1 MEKQSINQDQ
11 AIEERN
17 PNEPIVSKKR
27 NWSSYFKEFF
37 MLFLAISLGFF
48 VENQREAYV
57 ENKSAKVLA
66 QSMLEDLEQDRKA
79 LQEGIRFME
88 EKDQNMDEFLRMLH
102 APGADWD
109 TVAFY
114 KSMTMVFSTFPFSPT
129 DGTYSQMK
137 SSGTLRYFD
146 QRLVNK
152 MNAYDNQ
159 LKKTIFRDEL
169 VEKAEW
175 ELVPVAAPLINFE
188 VTGELRFNKPITK
201 ETYIKIRDQDTLDLF
216 INKVVTVRT
225 MMGRSLQECKT
236 QLELGEDL
244 IKELKDE
251 YLLNYADNP

>member
-1 MEKQSINQDQ
+1 MEEKQQIPEGQPQENQSS
-11 AIEERN
+11 AVLA
-17 PNEPIVSKKR
+17 PASKK
-27 NWSSYFKEFF
+27 NWTSYFKEFF

-79 LQEGIRFME
+79 LQDGIRFME

-109 TVAFY
+109 TLAFY
-114 KSMTMVFSTFPFSPT
+114 KSMTMVFSTFPYSPT

-159 LKKTIFRDEL
+159 LKKTVFRDEL

-175 ELVPVAAPLINFE
+175 ELVPLAATLINFE

-216 INKVVTVRT
+216 INKVAVVRT
-225 MMGRSLQECKT
+225 MTGRSLQEYKA
-236 QLELGEDL
+236 QLLLGEDL
-244 IKELKDE
+244 IKEIKDK
-251 YLLNYADNP
+251 Y

>member
-1 MEKQSINQDQ
+1 MEKQPVNQDQ
-11 AIEERN
+11 TIEESNAKETR
-17 PNEPIVSKKR
+17 VSKKK

-57 ENKSAKVLA
+57 ENKSAEVLA

-88 EKDQNMDEFLRMLH
+88 DKDQNMDKFLRMLR
-102 APGADWD
+102 APGGDWD

-169 VEKAEW
+169 VEKGEW
-175 ELVPVAAPLINFE
+175 ELVPIAATLINFE

-225 MMGRSLQECKT
+225 MMGRSLQEYKE
-236 QLELGEDL
+236 QHFLAENL
-244 IKELKDE
+244 IKELE
-251 YLLNYADNP
+251 NR

>member
-1 MEKQSINQDQ
+1 MENQPLDQDQ
-11 AIEERN
+11 TIEESN
-17 PNEPIVSKKR
+17 AKESKVSKKR
-27 NWSSYFKEFF
+27 NWISYFKEFF

-88 EKDQNMDEFLRMLH
+88 EKDQKMNEFLRMLH

-109 TVAFY
+109 TVVFY

-159 LKKTIFRDEL
+159 LKKIVFRDEL
-169 VEKAEW
+169 VNMAEW
-175 ELVPVAAPLINFE
+175 ELVPVAATLINFE

-225 MMGRSLQECKT
+225 MTGRSIQEYRA
-236 QLELGEDL
+236 QLLLSEDL
-244 IKELKDE
+244 IKEIKDK
-251 YLLNYADNP
+251 YQGKD

>member
-1 MEKQSINQDQ
+1 MEKKPKIQDQ
-11 AIEERN
+11 MIEEHY
-17 PNEPIVSKKR
+17 PNKSISSKKR
-27 NWSSYFKEFF
+27 NWTSYFKEFF

-48 VENQREAYV
+48 VENQRESYV

-66 QSMLEDLEQDRKA
+66 QSMLEDLEQDSKA
-79 LQEGIRFME
+79 LNEGIRFME
-88 EKDQNMDEFLRMLH
+88 EKDQNMEDFLSMLH
-102 APGADWD
+102 APSSDWD
-109 TVAFY
+109 TIAFY

-159 LKKTIFRDEL
+159 LKKTLFRDEL
-169 VEKAEW
+169 VEKGEW
-175 ELVPVAAPLINFE
+175 ELVPIAATLINFE

-201 ETYIKIRDQDTLDLF
+201 ETYIKIRDQDTFDLF

-225 MMGRSLQECKT
+225 MMGRSLQEYKA
-236 QLELGEDL
+236 QLHLGEEL
-244 IKELKDE
+244 IKAIKD
-251 YLLNYADNP
+251 NYRL

>member
-11 AIEERN
+11 TIEERN
-17 PNEPIVSKKR
+17 QNGPIVSKKR
-27 NWSSYFKEFF
+27 NWTTYFKEFF

-102 APGADWD
+102 APGGDWD
-109 TVAFY
+109 TVSFY

-159 LKKTIFRDEL
+159 LKKIVFRDEI

-175 ELVPVAAPLINFE
+175 ELVPLAATLVNFE

-216 INKVVTVRT
+216 INKVAVVRT
-225 MMGRSLQECKT
+225 MTGRSLQEYKA
-236 QLELGEDL
+236 QLVLGEDL
-244 IKELKDE
+244 IKEIKEKHSL
-251 YLLNYADNP
+251 

>member
-1 MEKQSINQDQ
+1 MEEQSINQDQ

-27 NWSSYFKEFF
+27 NWTSYFKEFL
-37 MLFLAISLGFF
+37 MLFLAVVLGFF

-88 EKDQNMDEFLRMLH
+88 EKDQKMDEFLRMLH
-102 APGADWD
+102 APGVDWD
-109 TVAFY
+109 TVVFY

-146 QRLVNK
+146 QLLVNK
-152 MNAYDNQ
+152 MNSYDNQ
-159 LKKTIFRDEL
+159 LKKTVFRDEI
-169 VEKAEW
+169 VEKGEW
-175 ELVPVAAPLINFE
+175 ELVPLAATLMNFE

-201 ETYIKIRDQDTLDLF
+201 ETYIKIRVQDTLDLF
-216 INKVVTVRT
+216 INKVAVVRT
-225 MMGRSLQECKT
+225 MTGRSLQEYKA
-236 QLELGEDL
+236 QLLLNEDL
-244 IKELKDE
+244 IKEIKGKYQLD
-251 YLLNYADNP
+251 

>member
-1 MEKQSINQDQ
+1 MEKQPVNQDQ
-11 AIEERN
+11 TIEERN
-17 PNEPIVSKKR
+17 PNEPTVSKKK

-57 ENKSAKVLA
+57 ENKSAEVLA

-88 EKDQNMDEFLRMLH
+88 DKDQNMDKFLRMLR
-102 APGADWD
+102 APGGDWD

-169 VEKAEW
+169 VEKGEW
-175 ELVPVAAPLINFE
+175 ELVPIAATLINFE

-225 MMGRSLQECKT
+225 MMGRSLQEYKE
-236 QLELGEDL
+236 QHFLAENL
-244 IKELKDE
+244 IKELE
-251 YLLNYADNP
+251 NR

>member
-1 MEKQSINQDQ
+1 MENQPLDQDQ
-11 AIEERN
+11 TIEESN
-17 PNEPIVSKKR
+17 AKESKVSKKR

-88 EKDQNMDEFLRMLH
+88 EKDQKMDEFLRMLH
-102 APGADWD
+102 TPGVDWD

-159 LKKTIFRDEL
+159 LKKIVFRDEL
-169 VEKAEW
+169 VEKGEW
-175 ELVPVAAPLINFE
+175 ELVPVAATLINFE

-201 ETYIKIRDQDTLDLF
+201 ETYIKIRNQDTLDLF
-216 INKVVTVRT
+216 INKVAVVRT
-225 MMGRSLQECKT
+225 MTGRSLQEYKA
-236 QLELGEDL
+236 QLLLGEDL
-244 IKELKDE
+244 IKEIKE
-251 YLLNYADNP
+251 KYRF

>member
-1 MEKQSINQDQ
+1 MENQPLDLDQ
-11 AIEERN
+11 TMEESN
-17 PNEPIVSKKR
+17 AKELKVFKKR
-27 NWSSYFKEFF
+27 NWKSYIKEFF

-79 LQEGIRFME
+79 LQEGILFME

-102 APGADWD
+102 APGGDWD

-159 LKKTIFRDEL
+159 LKKTVFRDEL
-169 VEKAEW
+169 IEKAEW
-175 ELVPVAAPLINFE
+175 ELVPLAATLINFE

-201 ETYIKIRDQDTLDLF
+201 ETYIKIQDQDTLDLF
-216 INKVVTVRT
+216 INKVAVVRT
-225 MMGRSLQECKT
+225 MTGRSLQEYKA
-236 QLELGEDL
+236 QLLLSEDL
-244 IKELKDE
+244 IKEIKDK
-251 YLLNYADNP
+251 YKLY

>member
-1 MEKQSINQDQ
+1 MEENQEIAESGKDISN
-11 AIEERN
+11 IEM
-17 PNEPIVSKKR
+17 ISSLKKK
-27 NWSSYFKEFF
+27 NWKSYFKEFF

-79 LQEGIRFME
+79 LQDGIRFME

-159 LKKTIFRDEL
+159 LKKIVFRDEL
-169 VEKAEW
+169 VNMAEW
-175 ELVPVAAPLINFE
+175 ELVPVAATLINFE

-225 MMGRSLQECKT
+225 MTGRSIQEYRV
-236 QLELGEDL
+236 QLLLSEDL
-244 IKELKDE
+244 IKEIKDK
-251 YLLNYADNP
+251 YQGKD

>member
-1 MEKQSINQDQ
+1 MENQPIDQDQ
-11 AIEERN
+11 TIEESN
-17 PNEPIVSKKR
+17 AKESKVSKKR

-79 LQEGIRFME
+79 LQDGIRFME
-88 EKDQNMDEFLRMLH
+88 EKDQKMDEFLRMLH

-159 LKKTIFRDEL
+159 LKKTVFRDEL
-169 VEKAEW
+169 VEKGEW
-175 ELVPVAAPLINFE
+175 ELVPLAATLINFE

-201 ETYIKIRDQDTLDLF
+201 ETYIKIRNQDTLDLF
-216 INKVVTVRT
+216 INKVAVVRT
-225 MMGRSLQECKT
+225 MTGRSLQEYKA
-236 QLELGEDL
+236 QLLLGEDL
-244 IKELKDE
+244 IKEIKDK
-251 YLLNYADNP
+251 YQLN

>member
-1 MEKQSINQDQ
+1 MEEQSINQDQ

-17 PNEPIVSKKR
+17 PNEPIFSKKR
-27 NWSSYFKEFF
+27 NWTSYFKEFF

-88 EKDQNMDEFLRMLH
+88 EKDQKMDKFLRMLH
-102 APGADWD
+102 APGGDWD
-109 TVAFY
+109 TIAFY

-159 LKKTIFRDEL
+159 LKKIVFRDEL
-169 VEKAEW
+169 VNMAEW
-175 ELVPVAAPLINFE
+175 ELVPTAATLFNFE

-225 MMGRSLQECKT
+225 MTGRSLQEYRV
-236 QLELGEDL
+236 QLLLSEDL
-244 IKELKDE
+244 IKEIKDK
-251 YLLNYADNP
+251 YQGKD

>member
-1 MEKQSINQDQ
+1 MEENQVS
-11 AIEERN
+11 E
-17 PNEPIVSKKR
+17 NEKDLSNKEVISSLKKR
-27 NWSSYFKEFF
+27 NWTSYIKEFL
-37 MLFLAISLGFF
+37 MLFLAIVLGFF

-79 LQEGIRFME
+79 LQEGVRFME
-88 EKDQNMDEFLRMLH
+88 EKDQNMDEFLHMLH
-102 APGADWD
+102 TPGEDWD

-114 KSMTMVFSTFPFSPT
+114 KSITMVFSTFPFSPT

-159 LKKTIFRDEL
+159 LKKTVFRDEL
-169 VEKAEW
+169 VEKADW
-175 ELVPVAAPLINFE
+175 ELVPLAATLINFE

-216 INKVVTVRT
+216 INKVAVVRT
-225 MMGRSLQECKT
+225 MTGRSLQEYKA
-236 QLELGEDL
+236 QLILGEDL
-244 IKELKDE
+244 IKEIKDK
-251 YLLNYADNP
+251 YQGKD

>member
-1 MEKQSINQDQ
+1 MEKQTVNQDQ
-11 AIEERN
+11 TIEERN
-17 PNEPIVSKKR
+17 PNELTVSKKR
-27 NWSSYFKEFF
+27 KWSSYFKEFF

-57 ENKSAKVLA
+57 ENKSAEVLA

-79 LQEGIRFME
+79 LDEGIRFME
-88 EKDQNMDEFLRMLH
+88 EKDQNMDKFLRMLR
-102 APGADWD
+102 APGVDWD

-169 VEKAEW
+169 VEKGEW
-175 ELVPVAAPLINFE
+175 ELVPIAATLINFE

-201 ETYIKIRDQDTLDLF
+201 ETYIKIRDQDILDLF

-225 MMGRSLQECKT
+225 MMGRSLQEYRA
-236 QLELGEDL
+236 QLLLSEDL
-244 IKELKDE
+244 IKEIKKKYDS
-251 YLLNYADNP
+251 

>member
-1 MEKQSINQDQ
+1 MENSPISPNQT
-11 AIEERN
+11 IEERN
-17 PNEPIVSKKR
+17 PKEPNFSKKR
-27 NWSSYFKEFF
+27 NWTSYFKEFF

-79 LQEGIRFME
+79 LLEGILYME
-88 EKDQNMDEFLRMLH
+88 EKDQKIDEFLLMLH
-102 APGADWD
+102 APGGDWD

-146 QRLVNK
+146 QRLVNQ

-159 LKKTIFRDEL
+159 LKKTVFRDEL
-169 VEKAEW
+169 VEKGEW
-175 ELVPVAAPLINFE
+175 ELVPIAATLINFE

-201 ETYIKIRDQDTLDLF
+201 ETYIKIRDQDSLDLF
-216 INKVVTVRT
+216 INKVAVVRT
-225 MMGRSLQECKT
+225 MTGRSLQEYKA
-236 QLELGEDL
+236 QLLLGEDL
-244 IKELKDE
+244 IKEIKGK
-251 YLLNYADNP
+251 YQLN

>member
-1 MEKQSINQDQ
+1 MEKKPKIQDQ
-11 AIEERN
+11 MIEEHY
-17 PNEPIVSKKR
+17 PNKSISSKNRK
-27 NWSSYFKEFF
+27 WTSYFKEFF

-48 VENQREAYV
+48 VENQRESYV

-66 QSMLEDLEQDRKA
+66 QSMLEDLEQDSKA
-79 LQEGIRFME
+79 LSEGIRFME
-88 EKDQNMDEFLRMLH
+88 EKDQNMEDFLSMLH
-102 APGADWD
+102 TPSSDWD
-109 TVAFY
+109 TIAFY

-159 LKKTIFRDEL
+159 LKKTLFRDEL
-169 VEKAEW
+169 VEKGEW
-175 ELVPVAAPLINFE
+175 ELVPIAATLINFE

-201 ETYIKIRDQDTLDLF
+201 ETYIKIQDQDNFDLF

-225 MMGRSLQECKT
+225 MMGRSLQEYKA
-236 QLELGEDL
+236 QLHLGEEL
-244 IKELKDE
+244 IKAIKD
-251 YLLNYADNP
+251 NYRL

>member
-1 MEKQSINQDQ
+1 MENQPLDQDQ
-11 AIEERN
+11 TIEESN
-17 PNEPIVSKKR
+17 AKESKVSKKR
-27 NWSSYFKEFF
+27 NWTSYFKEFF

-88 EKDQNMDEFLRMLH
+88 EKDQNMDEFLLMLH

-109 TVAFY
+109 TVTFY

-159 LKKTIFRDEL
+159 LKKIVFRDEL
-169 VEKAEW
+169 VNMAEW
-175 ELVPVAAPLINFE
+175 ELVPIAATLINFE

-225 MMGRSLQECKT
+225 MTGRSLQEYRV
-236 QLELGEDL
+236 QLLLSEDL
-244 IKELKDE
+244 IKEIKE
-251 YLLNYADNP
+251 KYRF

>member
-1 MEKQSINQDQ
+1 MMENPPISPDQ
-11 AIEERN
+11 TIEESN
-17 PNEPIVSKKR
+17 PNWPIFSKKR
-27 NWSSYFKEFF
+27 NWTSYFKEFF

-57 ENKSAKVLA
+57 ENKSAEILA

-88 EKDQNMDEFLRMLH
+88 EKDQKMDEFLRMLH
-102 APGADWD
+102 APGGDWD

-146 QRLVNK
+146 QPLVNK
-152 MNAYDNQ
+152 MNSYDNQ
-159 LKKTIFRDEL
+159 LKKTVFRDEI
-169 VEKAEW
+169 VETGEW
-175 ELVPVAAPLINFE
+175 ELVPLAATLMNFE

-201 ETYIKIRDQDTLDLF
+201 EMYIKIRDQDTLDLF
-216 INKVVTVRT
+216 INKVAVVRT
-225 MMGRSLQECKT
+225 MTGRSLQEYKA
-236 QLELGEDL
+236 QLLLNEDL
-244 IKELKDE
+244 IKEIKDK
-251 YLLNYADNP
+251 YQGKD

>member
-1 MEKQSINQDQ
+1 MEENQAPETEKDLSNKEGIN
-11 AIEERN
+11 
-17 PNEPIVSKKR
+17 SLKKR
-27 NWSSYFKEFF
+27 NWKSYLKEFF

-48 VENQREAYV
+48 VENQREVYV

-88 EKDQNMDEFLRMLH
+88 EKDQNMDEFLRMLYT
-102 APGADWD
+102 PGGDWD

-146 QRLVNK
+146 QSLVNQ
-152 MNAYDNQ
+152 MNAYDSQ
-159 LKKTIFRDEL
+159 LKKTVFRDEI

-175 ELVPVAAPLINFE
+175 ELVPFVATLINFE
-188 VTGELRFNKPITK
+188 VTGELRFDRPVTK
-201 ETYIKIRDQDTLDLF
+201 TMYIKIPDQNTLEIF
-216 INKVVTVRT
+216 INKIVTVRT
-225 MMGRSLQECKT
+225 MMGRSLQEYKA
-236 QLELGEDL
+236 QLLLGEDL
-244 IKELKDE
+244 IKEIKE
-251 YLLNYADNP
+251 KYHF

>member
-1 MEKQSINQDQ
+1 MEENQVS
-11 AIEERN
+11 E
-17 PNEPIVSKKR
+17 NEKDLSNKEVISSLKKK
-27 NWSSYFKEFF
+27 NWKSYFKEFF

-66 QSMLEDLEQDRKA
+66 QSMLEDLEQDKKA
-79 LQEGIRFME
+79 LHEGIRFME
-88 EKDQNMDEFLRMLH
+88 EKDQNMDKFLRMLH

-146 QRLVNK
+146 QRLVNQ

-159 LKKTIFRDEL
+159 LKKTVFRDEL

-175 ELVPVAAPLINFE
+175 ELVPLAATLINFE

-201 ETYIKIRDQDTLDLF
+201 ETYIKIRDEDTLDLF

-225 MMGRSLQECKT
+225 MMGRSLQEYKV
-236 QLELGEDL
+236 LLLLNGDL
-244 IKELKDE
+244 IQELKDE
-251 YLLNYADNP
+251 YRLNYADNP

>member
-1 MEKQSINQDQ
+1 MEKQPINQDQ
-11 AIEERN
+11 TFEERN
-17 PNEPIVSKKR
+17 PNEPTVSKKK

-57 ENKSAKVLA
+57 ENKSAEVLA

-88 EKDQNMDEFLRMLH
+88 DKDQNMDKFLRMLR
-102 APGADWD
+102 APGGDWD

-169 VEKAEW
+169 VEKGEW
-175 ELVPVAAPLINFE
+175 ELVPIAATLINFE

-225 MMGRSLQECKT
+225 MMGRSLQEYRA
-236 QLELGEDL
+236 QLLLSEDL
-244 IKELKDE
+244 VKEIKKKYDS
-251 YLLNYADNP
+251 